1 MTPLHVLTH
10 VLTFAS
16 GSYLRWLAL
25 LHANLR
31 LLALPATGFSVCTAD
46 EASRRAASALG
57 VEVLDLSNESSG
69 AVPPRQVASRY
80 GTAAYVS
87 VVHAKTRCIVSKLSQ
102 LQLGEQAAVR
112 TDDARA
118 EALLFFVDGD
128 VTLFGDP
135 RPPFAAMGVDLA
147 LMSDRVG
154 FGGACGYPPMN
165 ASQRASAARAAAMP
179 NFNSGFFLLRVGP
192 AALLLWSTVQDY
204 HRNHPLVMQQAALN
218 AVLDEKRYLARGALA
233 HRMRRT
239 LDMGGMRLRLAALD
253 EATFLN
259 GHCFYE
265 RRPLRTD
272 ATSVMAVHHNYISGD
287 DRKFERARA
296 YHAIVDENDK
306 TWEAFARRSRAAMEA
321 NASWNP
327 AGDPGKHCDG
337 QDTFKA
343 RWSPLRQ
350 QCRKGRFPMKKF
362 CRSRVPPALWA
373 ANGAGSDWLRVVLE
387 LVTGY
392 STGSVIE
399 DRALAALLPSQKWP
413 WETREECG
421 SMLVL
426 ATPGL
431 LAGPP

>member
-1 MTPLHVLTH
+1 M
-10 VLTFAS
+10 
-16 GSYLRWLAL
+16 
-25 LHANLR
+25 
-31 LLALPATGFSVCTAD
+31 
-46 EASRRAASALG
+46 
-57 VEVLDLSNESSG
+57 
-69 AVPPRQVASRY
+69 
-80 GTAAYVS
+80 
-87 VVHAKTRCIVSKLSQ
+87 
-102 LQLGEQAAVR
+102 
-112 TDDARA
+112 
-118 EALLFFVDGD
+118 
-128 VTLFGDP
+128 TLFGDP

-287 DRKFERARA
+287 DRKIERARA
-296 YHAIVDENDK
+296 HHAIP
-306 TWEAFARRSRAAMEA
+306 R
-321 NASWNP
+321 
-327 AGDPGKHCDG
+327 
-337 QDTFKA
+337 
-343 RWSPLRQ
+343 
-350 QCRKGRFPMKKF
+350 GR
-362 CRSRVPPALWA
+362 
-373 ANGAGSDWLRVVLE
+373 NGAPQPADPASSKVRDRRCLGGE
-387 LVTGY
+387 GTEC
-392 STGSVIE
+392 STRSTQIDHSTRNRRLSGG
-399 DRALAALLPSQKWP
+399 RAP
-413 WETREECG
+413 
-421 SMLVL
+421 
-426 ATPGL
+426 
-431 LAGPP
+431 